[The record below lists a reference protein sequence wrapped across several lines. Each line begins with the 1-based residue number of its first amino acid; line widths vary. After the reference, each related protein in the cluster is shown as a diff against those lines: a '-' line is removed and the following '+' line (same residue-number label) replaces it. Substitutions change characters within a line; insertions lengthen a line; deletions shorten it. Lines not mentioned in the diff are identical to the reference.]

1 MTNRSRIIKF
11 LQEFNEHTI
20 GGVPLNELFALSSL
34 IVLYF
39 VFIVWIAIHKES
51 EWQKFA
57 IRHKC
62 KVVGHISG
70 SVSPGFGYG
79 VSSKGNPTF
88 TSFTVVEP
96 DRTVYD
102 CNDGMRYTR

>member
-1 MTNRSRIIKF
+1 MTSKNHIIKF
-11 LQEFNEHTI
+11 LQKSNEYTF
-20 GGVPLNELFALSSL
+20 GGVPLNEFFILSSL
-34 IVLYF
+34 IVF
-39 VFIVWIAIHKES
+39 SCVFIVWIVIHREN

-57 IRHKC
+57 IEHEC
-62 KVVGHISG
+62 KVIGHIPG

-96 DRTVYD
+96 DSTVYE
-102 CNDGMRYTR
+102 CNDGIRYTR